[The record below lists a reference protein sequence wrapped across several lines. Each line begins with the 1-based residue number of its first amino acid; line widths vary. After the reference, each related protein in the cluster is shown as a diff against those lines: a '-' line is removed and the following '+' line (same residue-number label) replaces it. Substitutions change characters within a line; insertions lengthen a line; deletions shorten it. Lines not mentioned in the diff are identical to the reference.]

1 MLGFVPACEGLQ
13 CVSVMLSNVTIYH
26 ETSGYVPLEG
36 AERLKKQNPALKC
49 IDI

>member
-13 CVSVMLSNVTIYH
+13 YVAVMLSNVTIYH

-36 AERLKKQNPALKC
+36 ADRLKKQNPALKC